1 MRHKKRT
8 DKLGR
13 KAPHR
18 EATLSNIVGSL
29 IEHERVTTT
38 LRIARSATRYAD
50 RMITLAKNDSLHA
63 RRRAIAFL
71 RPRTTAGKETV
82 RKLFAELGPR
92 YRERPGGYTRILK
105 LESRRGDNAPMA
117 ILEFVGT
124 KVTFKERRKPKQEEE
139 ELTVETEVDGDVQ
152 MQTEEPTEAPQ
163 PEDEAARAAA
173 PEAGDE
179 AEKAEPKRPKEKEEA
194 KPEPKDRKGGMGRF
208 FRKLFKGNE

>member
-63 RRRAIAFL
+63 RRQAIAFL
-71 RPRTTAGKETV
+71 RPRTPTGKETV

-117 ILEFVGT
+117 ILEFVDT
-124 KVTFKERRKPKQEEE
+124 KVTFKERRKPKREEE

-152 MQTEEPTEAPQ
+152 MQTEEPTEERPD
-163 PEDEAARAAA
+163 EDAAARAAA
-173 PEAGDE
+173 PK
-179 AEKAEPKRPKEKEEA
+179 AEKAEPERPKEKEEA
-194 KPEPKDRKGGMGRF
+194 KPKPKDRKGGMGRF